1 LNALCVAGTTV
12 DYLDSGMST
21 IVFPSYALRQ
31 TAPVA
36 TWLRR
41 SLTFGNLAII
51 AFLLVQAMDGAL
63 TYIGIVSFGPAA
75 EGNPLLSWGMSILGA
90 APALAGAKMA
100 ASMFGIILHL
110 TAVHRTVALLAAL
123 YVSAAILPW
132 VELLFWQTAR

>member
-1 LNALCVAGTTV
+1 VRVAGTTV
-12 DYLDSGMST
+12 DYLNSGMST

-31 TAPVA
+31 DSSPVLR
-36 TWLRR
+36 WLRR
-41 SLTFGNLAII
+41 SLTFGNFAIV

-63 TYIGIVSFGPAA
+63 TYIGIVSYGPAV
-75 EGNPLLSWGMSILGA
+75 EGNPLLSWMMGMLGA

-100 ASMFGIILHL
+100 ASMFGIILHM